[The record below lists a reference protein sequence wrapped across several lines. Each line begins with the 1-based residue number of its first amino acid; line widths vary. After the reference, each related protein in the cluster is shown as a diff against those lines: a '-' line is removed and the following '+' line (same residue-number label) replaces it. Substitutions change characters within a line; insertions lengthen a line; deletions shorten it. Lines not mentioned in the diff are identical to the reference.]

1 MPGGGMLMA
10 AKLLSC
16 EGRRA
21 GPPPQPPL
29 PTALPPLPLQA
40 RLPLPEAALPLSA
53 DDVDI
58 ADDMYWDCCC
68 TAEAGPPPPPP
79 PQLRAEPPPPTWQL
93 PPQLRAEPPPPPPSE
108 EVPVVAQVKSPMV
121 EGGPPPAS
129 KPLWLQQGWLW

>member
-1 MPGGGMLMA
+1 MLMA
-10 AKLLSC
+10 AKLLSW

-29 PTALPPLPLQA
+29 PTALPPLPLHA
-40 RLPLPEAALPLSA
+40 RLPLPDAALPLSA

-58 ADDMYWDCCC
+58 ADDMYCDCCC
-68 TAEAGPPPPPP
+68 CTTEAGPPPPP
-79 PQLRAEPPPPTWQL
+79 A

-129 KPLWLQQGWLW
+129 EPLWLQQGWLW